1 MSEKPGASGR
11 KTFSPTPSTVHW
23 GYFDGTLH
31 PIGEVDEG
39 ELFTV
44 QSVSA
49 VPNDPEPEKYISAEA
64 AAIYAAGVVRGP
76 GPHLVTG
83 PIAVRGARAGNV
95 LQVEIHDIRIRA
107 DYGYNVIDPMNGLFR
122 HIVDAPERVIIPI
135 DRNKGVLTL
144 PGGAVAPVAPF
155 FGIIG
160 VAPPVGWGRIDSRE
174 PQRYGGNLDIKD
186 LMAGSTVFLPVFVD
200 GALLSIGDGHAI
212 QGDGEVDVTAVE
224 TSMEGDF
231 TVRVRRDFVRMLPAA
246 ATRTHV
252 MTMAFSGDLD
262 EAVRVAVRTM
272 IDDLTTYCRIDW
284 KDAYRLCSL
293 AGDVRISQVVNK
305 QKGVHFTLPID
316 VVRQLP
322 GALPYLPP
330 PGKEN

>member
-1 MSEKPGASGR
+1 MSDKSGQSGW
-11 KTFSPTPSTVHW
+11 KTFSPTPTTVHW
-23 GYFDGTLH
+23 GFFEGSLQ
-31 PIGEVDEG
+31 PIGQVEEG
-39 ELFTV
+39 ERFTV

-49 VPNDPEPEKYISAEA
+49 VPTDPEPDKYISAEA

-83 PIAVRGARAGNV
+83 PIAVRGARAGDV
-95 LQVEIHDIRIRA
+95 LQVDIHDIRLRA

-122 HIVDAPERVIIPI
+122 HVVDEPERVIIHI
-135 DRNKGVLTL
+135 DRKNGTLTL
-144 PGGAVAPVAPF
+144 PGGAVAQARPF
-155 FGIIG
+155 FGILA
-160 VAPPVGWGRIDSRE
+160 VAPPIGWGRIDSRE
-174 PQRYGGNLDIKD
+174 PQRFGGNLDNKD

-200 GALLSIGDGHAI
+200 EALLSIGDGHAI

-231 TVRVRRDFVRMLPAA
+231 TVRLRRDFQRAMPVA
-246 ATRTHV
+246 ATPSHV

-262 EAVRVAVRTM
+262 ECVRVAVKAM
-272 IDDLTTYCRIDW
+272 IDDLTTYCHLGW

-293 AGDVRISQVVNK
+293 VGDVRITQVVNK

-322 GALPYLPP
+322 GALPYLPDS
-330 PGKEN
+330 GRN

>member
-1 MSEKPGASGR
+1 MPAKSTPTGR
-11 KTFSPTPSTVHW
+11 KLFSPTPSTVHW
-23 GYFDGTLH
+23 GYFEGTLR
-31 PIGEVDEG
+31 PIGEIEEG
-39 ELFTV
+39 EPFTV

-49 VPNDPEPEKYISAEA
+49 VPTDPEPDKYISAEA

-83 PIAVRGARAGNV
+83 PIAVRGARIGDV
-95 LQVEIHDIRIRA
+95 LQVDIHDIRLRA

-122 HIVDAPERVIIPI
+122 HVVDEPERVIIQI
-135 DRNKGVLTL
+135 DRKSGKLTL
-144 PGGAVAPVAPF
+144 PGGVVAQARPF
-155 FGIIG
+155 FGIVA

-174 PQRYGGNLDIKD
+174 PQRFGGNIDNKD
-186 LMAGSTVFLPVFVD
+186 LMAGSAIFLPVLVN

-231 TVRVRRDFVRMLPAA
+231 TVRLRRDFQRTLPVA

-262 EAVRVAVRTM
+262 ECVRVAVETM
-272 IDDLTTYCRIDW
+272 IDDLVAFCRLSW
-284 KDAYRLCSL
+284 KEAYRLCSL
-293 AGDVRISQVVNK
+293 VGDVRITQVVNK

-322 GALPYLPP
+322 GGLPYVPDS
-330 PGKEN
+330 GRN

>member
-1 MSEKPGASGR
+1 LIR
-11 KTFSPTPSTVHW
+11 QTFNPTPSTVHW
-23 GYFDGTLH
+23 GYFDGTLR
-31 PIGEVDEG
+31 PIGDVEEG
-39 ELFTV
+39 ETFTV

-49 VPNDPEPEKYISAEA
+49 VPNDPEPDKYISAEA

-83 PIAVRGARAGNV
+83 PIAVRGARAGDV
-95 LQVEIHDIRIRA
+95 LQIDIHDIRIRA
-107 DYGYNVIDPMNGLFR
+107 DYGYNVIDPLHGLFR
-122 HIVDAPERVIIPI
+122 HVVDSPERVIVHI
-135 DRNKGVLTL
+135 DRSNGTLTL
-144 PGGAVAPVAPF
+144 PGGAVTAVKPF
-155 FGIIG
+155 FGIVA
-160 VAPPVGWGRIDSRE
+160 VAPPAGWGRIDSRE
-174 PQRYGGNLDIKD
+174 PQRFGGNLDNKD
-186 LMAGSTVFLPVFVD
+186 LVAGSTLFLPVLVD

-231 TVRVRRDFVRMLPAA
+231 TVRLRRDFQRIMPVA

-262 EAVRVAVRTM
+262 ECVRVAVRSM
-272 IDDLTTYCRIDW
+272 IDDLTNFCRLDW

-293 AGDVRISQVVNK
+293 AGDVRITQVVNK
-305 QKGVHFTLPID
+305 QKGVHFTLPIE

-322 GALPYLPP
+322 GVLPYLP
-330 PGKEN
+330 N